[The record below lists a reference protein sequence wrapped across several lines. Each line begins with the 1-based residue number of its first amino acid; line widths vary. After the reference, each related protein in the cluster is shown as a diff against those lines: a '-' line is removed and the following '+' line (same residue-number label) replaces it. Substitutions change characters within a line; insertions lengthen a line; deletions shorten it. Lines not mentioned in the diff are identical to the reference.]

1 MRDDL
6 TGLPNRRSILEF
18 ARAQLR
24 VCRVDG
30 SRMCLALIDIDH
42 FKSINDRSGHA
53 VGDAV
58 LSAFAEI
65 CAQQLRS
72 NDRLGR
78 YGGEEFLL
86 IMPGS
91 DLNQV
96 PLVFARLRD
105 AVQLIDVSGLDPK
118 SLTFSMG
125 AVEVTGPAEDLDQ
138 LIKRA
143 DDALYRAK
151 QGGRDR
157 YELGKQPD

>member
-1 MRDDL
+1 MPDL
-6 TGLPNRRSILEF
+6 HPDLDV

-24 VCRVDG
+24 VSRMDNA
-30 SRMCLALIDIDH
+30 RMCLALIDIDH
-42 FKSINDRSGHA
+42 FKTINDACGHA

-58 LSAFAEI
+58 LSAFAKVCE
-65 CAQQLRS
+65 QQMRS

-91 DLNQV
+91 DLAQV
-96 PLVFARLRD
+96 PQVFTRLRN
-105 AVQLIDVSGLDPK
+105 AIQQIDVPGLLPG
-118 SLTFSMG
+118 STLTFSLG
-125 AVEVTGPAEDLDQ
+125 AVDAVGSVDDLDR
-138 LIKRA
+138 LMKRA

-157 YELGKQPD
+157 YELG